1 MAKSMTYDS
10 SDAVAFPFDMKSLEP
25 PFAPLDMPR
34 QVLEHAERPSIM
46 NFVSRLFL
54 RNA

>member
-1 MAKSMTYDS
+1 MNHDS
-10 SDAVAFPFDMKSLEP
+10 RDVVAFPFDLKDLEP

-46 NFVSRLFL
+46 NLVSRLFL

>member
-1 MAKSMTYDS
+1 MNHDQGDT
-10 SDAVAFPFDMKSLEP
+10 VAFRFDMKALEP
-25 PFAPLDMPR
+25 RPAPLDMPR

-46 NFVSRLFL
+46 YMVSRLFL